1 MKCGGNVD
9 TLGIRIKRLR
19 KQKKLTQTEL
29 AADRFTKGMLSLI
42 ENDKARPSMESLRFI
57 AQQLNVEVG
66 YLLDDGTLT
75 MLRNLYLEI
84 EDDVERRKII
94 RDPDELQSL
103 TVKMIEKIEPHLA
116 LIQGTNYE
124 QIRLREVYFLMNRTI
139 NKAKS
144 LDEYWKFIEQYE
156 AIHAYS
162 RMLRCYFYL
171 CSAAIEQRNYSET
184 LAILKQG
191 EEHIMPYELMIDPIV
206 RLDLYYNLTISYSAV
221 DNVAM
226 SNYYLQKALD
236 MAKKKQI
243 FYRMDRFYE
252 LLFVQSVAN
261 KEYEKS
267 KGYIEKLHLLSQFAD
282 DPTITILYV
291 SNYLHYLNNV
301 EMQFEMVSPTIER
314 AKAKLHTSM
323 FLFKNPIFVG
333 EQMYA
338 QYQLQNYQQVIEIGT
353 NFAIP
358 TYLHHPIDLAKYYRF
373 FAVRALS
380 YYHMQDK
387 VAAKRDIIYAK
398 NGVEDYPETIYKTFI
413 YEAFN
418 KIFN

>member
-1 MKCGGNVD
+1 
-9 TLGIRIKRLR
+9 
-19 KQKKLTQTEL
+19 
-29 AADRFTKGMLSLI
+29 
-42 ENDKARPSMESLRFI
+42 
-57 AQQLNVEVG
+57 
-66 YLLDDGTLT
+66 
-75 MLRNLYLEI
+75 
-84 EDDVERRKII
+84 
-94 RDPDELQSL
+94 
-103 TVKMIEKIEPHLA
+103 
-116 LIQGTNYE
+116 
-124 QIRLREVYFLMNRTI
+124 
-139 NKAKS
+139 
-144 LDEYWKFIEQYE
+144 
-156 AIHAYS
+156 
-162 RMLRCYFYL
+162 
-171 CSAAIEQRNYSET
+171 
-184 LAILKQG
+184 
-191 EEHIMPYELMIDPIV
+191 
-206 RLDLYYNLTISYSAV
+206 
-221 DNVAM
+221 
-226 SNYYLQKALD
+226 

-252 LLFVQSVAN
+252 LLFMQSVAN
-261 KEYEKS
+261 KEFEKS
-267 KGYIEKLHLLSQFAD
+267 KTYIEKLSLLSQFAD

-301 EMQFEMVSPTIER
+301 EMQFETVSPTIER
-314 AKAKLHTSM
+314 AKAKLHTSL

-338 QYQLQNYQQVIEIGT
+338 QHQLQNYEQVIEIVS